1 MKLSLLNC
9 HRRLFHTI
17 TKGKLTSNFFIIFR
31 LKLIFMI
38 KTKSKIVI
46 LKGTHTIKSAS
57 KKGLCLKPHPSN
69 QNAAS
74 LSLSLLKP
82 LVTSLS
88 PPLKPKHHKILLFFS
103 LLLPSLSFFIQLLL
117 SFFGGAHRK

>member
-9 HRRLFHTI
+9 HRRLFHII

-31 LKLIFMI
+31 LKLIFVV
-38 KTKSKIVI
+38 KTKNKIVI
-46 LKGTHTIKSAS
+46 LKDTPTIKSAS

-74 LSLSLLKP
+74 LSLSLC
-82 LVTSLS
+82 
-88 PPLKPKHHKILLFFS
+88 
-103 LLLPSLSFFIQLLL
+103 
-117 SFFGGAHRK
+117 